1 MIKSG
6 EKLQQARLEKGLSL
20 EDVARATKIKT
31 EFLSHLEDGEY
42 QKLPS
47 PSYAS
52 GFVRN
57 YARFLRLPDEEI
69 LALFRREYDEDKAY
83 KVLPKGFEEKQ
94 NFPLFKF
101 KIRQAVLL
109 SVIVLCLFSGYLLWQ
124 YRDAFLNPPL
134 EITSPL
140 NGTIS
145 SSQVKVTGQT
155 DPNATVYV
163 DQDVVSVDQNG
174 KFEKVINVFPGATVI
189 TVKVVN
195 KFAKVTERKV
205 QIDVKT
211 GT

>member
-6 EKLQQARLEKGLSL
+6 EKLQQARLKKGLSL
-20 EDVARATKIKT
+20 EDVAKSTKIKT
-31 EFLSHLEDGEY
+31 EFLSFIESGEY

-57 YARFLRLPDEEI
+57 YARFLGLPDEEI
-69 LALFRREYDEDKAY
+69 LALFRREFDEEKAY
-83 KVLPKGFEEKQ
+83 KVLPKGFENAQ
-94 NFPLFKF
+94 GFPLLKF
-101 KIRQAVLL
+101 KVRQAVLI
-109 SVIVLCLFSGYLLWQ
+109 SVVILIIFVGYLLWQ

-134 EITSPL
+134 QITSPL
-140 NGTIS
+140 NGTVS
-145 SSQVKVTGQT
+145 SSQIKVAGKT
-155 DPNATVYV
+155 DANATVYV

-174 KFEKVINVFPGATVI
+174 NFEKVINVFPGEADI
-189 TVKVVN
+189 TVRVVN
-195 KFAKVTERKV
+195 KFAKVTERKI